1 MKVVIV
7 TGASSGIGLAT
18 SKAFAAKG
26 DCVVL
31 ASRDLH
37 KLQNTVASLGNTYGK
52 EAVLDGHSVPRFL
65 AVKTDVSKEE
75 EC

>member
-1 MKVVIV
+1 MKVVVV
-7 TGASSGIGLAT
+7 TGASSGIGFAT

-37 KLQNTVASLGNTYGK
+37 KLQNTVPVKHSLLAICIAKGCNC
-52 EAVLDGHSVPRFL
+52 VLEFMQIP
-65 AVKTDVSKEE
+65 
-75 EC
+75 